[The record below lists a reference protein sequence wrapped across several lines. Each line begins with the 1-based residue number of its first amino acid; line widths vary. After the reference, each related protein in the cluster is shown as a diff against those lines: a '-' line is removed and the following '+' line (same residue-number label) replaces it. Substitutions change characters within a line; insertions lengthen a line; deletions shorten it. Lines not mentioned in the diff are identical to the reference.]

1 MAALPI
7 QSLEARLLR
16 IPFSKPISSSLGT
29 YDGLDCVLA
38 YLHTENGP
46 TGLGF
51 TMFLGGYAGKTIL
64 PCIKNELAPLVAGQD
79 ALTPGAL
86 WSRMWAPNKAKMRGG
101 IALFA
106 LSAVDIACWDI
117 MGKAAGLPLNR
128 LLGGDRQRVPVYG
141 SGGWHSLSDTE
152 LVAEC
157 QAFARMGLFAYK
169 LKIGTSRDRERIALL
184 RREMGDDF
192 MLLADANQKYN
203 VREAVEVSRLLA
215 AFGVAWFEEPVL
227 ADSIDDL
234 AEVARMS
241 EVPIAA
247 GENAY
252 FRWGFREI
260 CERRAAAILQPDVG
274 RCGGVTEFVKIGH
287 LADAYNL
294 SLASHLLHE
303 ISISLVGAFPSGDM
317 AEYME
322 LLPEGTLTREFAVA
336 QGCIDVPDVPGHGI
350 EFTQRA
356 LGRYRVEY

>member
-51 TMFLGGYAGKTIL
+51 TMFLGGYSGKAIL
-64 PCIKNELAPLVAGQD
+64 PFIENELAPLVAGQD
-79 ALTPGAL
+79 ALAPGAL

-141 SGGWHSLSDTE
+141 SGGWHSLSDAE

-157 QAFARMGLFAYK
+157 QAFAGMGLSAYK
-169 LKIGTSRDRERIALL
+169 LKIGTSCDRERIALL

-192 MLLADANQKYN
+192 TLLADANQKYN

-215 AFGVAWFEEPVL
+215 EFGVAWFEEPVL

-234 AEVARMS
+234 AEVARKS

-252 FRWGFREI
+252 YRWGFREI
-260 CERRAAAILQPDVG
+260 CERRAAAILQPDIG

-336 QGCIDVPDVPGHGI
+336 QGCIDVPDVPGHGV

-356 LGRYRVEY
+356 IERYRVA